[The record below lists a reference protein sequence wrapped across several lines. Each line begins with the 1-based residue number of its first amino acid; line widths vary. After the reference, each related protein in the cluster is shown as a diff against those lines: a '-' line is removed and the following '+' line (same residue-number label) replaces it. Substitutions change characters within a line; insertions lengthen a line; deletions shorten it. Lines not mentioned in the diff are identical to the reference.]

1 MTWMPRKKV
10 HEMRNTDENVA
21 LLKDLMKTPPM
32 SASQHARI
40 MRKRIEDRRMAEDL
54 REVSR
59 LRSGDLGLLR

>member
-1 MTWMPRKKV
+1 
-10 HEMRNTDENVA
+10 MRNTDENVA

-32 SASQHARI
+32 SASQHACI

-59 LRSGDLGLLR
+59 LRSNDLGSLR

>member
-1 MTWMPRKKV
+1 
-10 HEMRNTDENVA
+10 MRNTDENVA

-32 SASQHARI
+32 SAIQHARI

-59 LRSGDLGLLR
+59 LRSNDLGSLR

>member
-1 MTWMPRKKV
+1 
-10 HEMRNTDENVA
+10 MRNTDENVA

-54 REVSR
+54 REVTR
-59 LRSGDLGLLR
+59 LRSNELGSLR

>member
-1 MTWMPRKKV
+1 
-10 HEMRNTDENVA
+10 MRNTDENTA

-32 SASQHARI
+32 SASQHASI

-59 LRSGDLGLLR
+59 NQSDDVIYLR

>member
-1 MTWMPRKKV
+1 
-10 HEMRNTDENVA
+10 MRNTDENVA

-32 SASQHARI
+32 SASQHALI

-59 LRSGDLGLLR
+59 LRSHDFQQSR